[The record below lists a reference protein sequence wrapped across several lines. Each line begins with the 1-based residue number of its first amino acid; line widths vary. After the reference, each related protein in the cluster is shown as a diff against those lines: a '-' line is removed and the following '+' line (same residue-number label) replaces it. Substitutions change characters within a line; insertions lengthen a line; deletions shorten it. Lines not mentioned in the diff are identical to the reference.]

1 MTWYT
6 HVVKAEANKDAL
18 RHNSEYNQYIQN
30 LTSMG
35 YFKGEKEGSQ
45 LWNDLET
52 KATNTFIELRSPK
65 FVLDF
70 WVTPSS
76 ILIIFTSQRLSFAK
90 QVDLAVSQAGSV
102 GDPGLQEED
111 DESWLTVDAQ
121 DLETQLQQSLG
132 HTKKVRQEDAMVVDS
147 PEIPAEDRMASEQA
161 SRLKDLANKV
171 EQFVEGEGD
180 MEGARFEE

>member
-18 RHNSEYNQYIQN
+18 RRNSEYNQYIQN

-70 WVTPSS
+70 
-76 ILIIFTSQRLSFAK
+76 
-90 QVDLAVSQAGSV
+90 
-102 GDPGLQEED
+102 
-111 DESWLTVDAQ
+111 
-121 DLETQLQQSLG
+121 
-132 HTKKVRQEDAMVVDS
+132 
-147 PEIPAEDRMASEQA
+147 
-161 SRLKDLANKV
+161 
-171 EQFVEGEGD
+171 
-180 MEGARFEE
+180 